1 MSVDLNREKVKSLFN
16 GFLMGLGFGFVIIG
30 GQGLFLIG
38 SLFILVGG
46 SLERAQQRKSS
57 NITNSE

>member
-1 MSVDLNREKVKSLFN
+1 MSIDLNREKVKSLFN

-46 SLERAQQRKSS
+46 SLERMQQRKSS
-57 NITNSE
+57 KITNTK

>member
-1 MSVDLNREKVKSLFN
+1 MSEDLNREKVKSLFN

-38 SLFILVGG
+38 SILILVGG
-46 SLERAQQRKSS
+46 SLERTAQRKSS
-57 NITNSE
+57 NIPNSK